1 MAKAGANPST
11 LFRSLKP
18 DEESFQASTSSA
30 AREAEQRWPLFK
42 AVSPRRQEPTPVLSA
57 QERMLWSN
65 QERPSAQARRPAL
78 TVPGVSSKLA
88 MNLTKMGGRSALGG
102 VARPPLRAERE
113 SPPQE
118 TPRSVKQFAAETP
131 SGSRGLLFSK
141 TPAAETD
148 DAPEKSATVRS
159 DDSLVN
165 LFNRL
170 EGKRRVEE
178 KSASKPPSFLG
189 RLGRR

>member
-1 MAKAGANPST
+1 MAKAGANPSK

-18 DEESFQASTSSA
+18 DEESFQASASAA

-65 QERPSAQARRPAL
+65 QERPGAQARKPAL
-78 TVPGVSSKLA
+78 TVPGVSNKLA
-88 MNLTKMGGRSALGG
+88 MSLTKMGGRSASAGI
-102 VARPPLRAERE
+102 ARPPLRAERE

-118 TPRSVKQFAAETP
+118 TLLSAQPFAPESR

-141 TPAAETD
+141 TPATEADES
-148 DAPEKSATVRS
+148 PEKSTTVRS
-159 DDSLVN
+159 GDSLAN

-170 EGKRRVEE
+170 EGNERVD
-178 KSASKPPSFLG
+178 KKPASKAPSFLG